1 VYERS
6 IYEGSGAQGLLMA
19 KMPNIVRSRLA
30 LRTPGSSNMHP
41 DANLLAAFA
50 EQTLLPRERTEVTAH
65 LADCAD
71 CRDYLAVAFAIE
83 SSEMTVAHSMG
94 AVSRGWFGEW
104 RWAAAVAA
112 CCVLATALQYEAQP
126 PALVVVPRA
135 VTVNTS
141 SNIVDS
147 IAAARKPTPEPGPV
161 QVRKKAERPRSQPTP
176 TLLAAKENIALES
189 EPPQITAQAPV
200 VLTGPPPDEAAQRL
214 QPAPADSMSS
224 FVAPQ
229 RESSAQPAATESAV
243 RSSPVVP
250 APIRAKPAPAV
261 RGLGFQAQALTQR
274 SPASPTVIVKTAIAP
289 EAPRV
294 LWSINASPDTSGAS
308 RGVVQRSTD
317 AGQTWEAVPVRERVS
332 FRAVASDGSDVWAG
346 GSDAALF
353 HSSDNGAHWEQIQVS
368 QEDAAASG
376 AIVRIDIRRTG
387 EIRITTSS
395 GEDWTSSDAGH
406 HWKRQ

>member
-1 VYERS
+1 
-6 IYEGSGAQGLLMA
+6 MA

-30 LRTPGSSNMHP
+30 RRTPGSANTHP

-71 CRDYLAVAFAIE
+71 CREYLAVAFTIE
-83 SSEMTVAHSMG
+83 SSDMTVAHSMG
-94 AVSRGWFGEW
+94 AVSRGGFGQW
-104 RWAAAVAA
+104 RRATAVAA

-126 PALVVVPRA
+126 PALVVARRA

-147 IAAARKPTPEPGPV
+147 IAAARKPTPEPGPA
-161 QVRKKAERPRSQPTP
+161 QARKKAEHPRSQPP
-176 TLLAAKENIALES
+176 STLLAAKENIALES

-200 VLTGPPPDEAAQRL
+200 VLTAPPPAEALVAQRL
-214 QPAPADSMSS
+214 QPASADAKSS
-224 FVAPQ
+224 FVSPQ
-229 RESSAQPAATESAV
+229 QESSAQAVATGSAV
-243 RSSPVVP
+243 RSSPAVP
-250 APIRAKPAPAV
+250 APVRAKPAPAI
-261 RGLGFQAQALTQR
+261 RGHGFQAQALTQR
-274 SPASPTVIVKTAIAP
+274 TPASPTVIVKTAIAP

-317 AGQTWEAVPVRERVS
+317 AGQTWEAVSVRERVS

-353 HSSDNGAHWEQIQVS
+353 HSSDSGEHWEQIQVA
-368 QEDAAASG
+368 QEDATASG
-376 AIVRIDIRRTG
+376 AIVRIDISRTG

-395 GEDWTSSDAGH
+395 GEDWASSDTGR